1 MSLMFAAL
9 AGWFFTTSTT
19 WNGSGRV
26 KEVKGSKCGEE
37 SQVSGWVPESL
48 VLTESPGE
56 ENGDLRVG
64 LCELERHPNRNGQR
78 AVG

>member
-1 MSLMFAAL
+1 M
-9 AGWFFTTSTT
+9 
-19 WNGSGRV
+19 GRSHRFLV
-26 KEVKGSKCGEE
+26 
-37 SQVSGWVPESL
+37 WVPESL

-56 ENGDLRVG
+56 ENGDLCVG